1 MVSRLDEA
9 IVKRFSMREEDFV
22 EADDPLEVD

>member
-22 EADDPLEVD
+22 EADDLLEVG